1 LQKGEGIWL
10 PGVSPE
16 KCWPPA
22 PQGVEDEAVED
33 VAEAVRV
40 EEVLGH
46 PVKQAKVRTSAKLQL
61 RKKAFQPIFRVA
73 DTPCTV
79 KKG

>member
-1 LQKGEGIWL
+1 
-10 PGVSPE
+10 
-16 KCWPPA
+16 
-22 PQGVEDEAVED
+22 VED

-46 PVKQAKVRTSAKLQL
+46 PVKQTKVRTSAKLQL
-61 RKKAFQPIFRVA
+61 RKNVFQPIFRVA

>member
-1 LQKGEGIWL
+1 
-10 PGVSPE
+10 
-16 KCWPPA
+16 
-22 PQGVEDEAVED
+22 VED

-46 PVKQAKVRTSAKLQL
+46 PVKQAKVRTSAKMLTQE
-61 RKKAFQPIFRVA
+61 KVFWPIFRVE